1 MPAALACP
9 DCERAY
15 DDRWRCSCGHPL
27 ELVGPAPPDSGRGFA
42 PAEAFERSGRG
53 LWAFAPLMAVDPAVT
68 LGEGFTPLAAA
79 DGWDAGF
86 KLEYVSPTG
95 SFKDRGATAT
105 LSRAADLGAE
115 RVVEDSSGN
124 AGVAVATYAA
134 RGGLDC
140 RVFVPADATPG
151 KLRAIERAG
160 AAVERVE
167 GSRGDVTAAC
177 VDAVTAGE
185 AWYASHAWR
194 PSFLEGTATFAYE
207 VALQFGSDGD
217 RPPGV
222 TGQPAPLPD
231 PEPPLSV
238 PDAVVVPVGHGTLL
252 LGAARGFRRLR
263 AVGWTDRV
271 PRLLG
276 VQAAGYDPIARAFG
290 TDREGSN
297 DRADGI
303 RVREPVRRG
312 AIVEAIRSTGGDCVA
327 VGAAAVER
335 ELDRLHRAGLYT
347 EATCAVAPAG
357 LETYRERGD
366 VEPGDGVIVALTGS
380 GMKD

>member
-9 DCERAY
+9 DCGREYA
-15 DDRWRCSCGHPL
+15 DRWRCSCGHPL
-27 ELVGPAPPDSGRGFA
+27 EFA
-42 PAEAFERSGRG
+42 AVPGTDADAVSPGDVDPRRG
-53 LWAFAPLMAVDPAVT
+53 LWAFEPFLPVDRRVS
-68 LGEGFTPLAAA
+68 LGEGCTPLLAA
-79 DGWDAGF
+79 DGWDATF
-86 KLEYVSPTG
+86 KLEYVAPTG
-95 SFKDRGATAT
+95 SFKDRGATVT
-105 LSRAADLGAE
+105 LSRAVDLGVE

-134 RGGLDC
+134 RGGLGC
-140 RVFVPADATPG
+140 RVFVPADAKSG

-160 AAVERVE
+160 AAVERVA
-167 GSRGDVTAAC
+167 GSRADVTAAC
-177 VDAVTAGE
+177 TDAVRAGD

-207 VALQFGSDGD
+207 VALQHGGDADATDSSARGSD
-217 RPPGV
+217 
-222 TGQPAPLPD
+222 
-231 PEPPLSV
+231 PPLSL

-263 AVGWTDRV
+263 AAGWTDRV

-290 TDREGSN
+290 NGREGSN
-297 DRADGI
+297 ERADGI
-303 RVREPVRRG
+303 RIREPVRRE
-312 AIVEAIRSTGGDCVA
+312 AIVEAIRATGGDCVA
-327 VGAAAVER
+327 VDAAAVER
-335 ELDRLHRAGLYT
+335 ELDRLHRAGFYT

-357 LETYRERGD
+357 LASYRERGD
-366 VEPGDGVIVALTGS
+366 VGPDDDVIVVLTGS